1 VTVTI
6 VYPNDQDVC
15 EACGVAWRNHWAL
28 AHLFV
33 NIALNR
39 APFSLTD
46 LARRVLAVD
55 RLFGTWPTLSEVS
68 HASIRNDFS
77 HAAD

>member
-1 VTVTI
+1 MPVTI

-15 EACGVAWRNHWAL
+15 EACGVEWLNHWAL

-33 NIALNR
+33 NIALECD
-39 APFSLTD
+39 PFSLTD
-46 LARRVLAVD
+46 LARRVLALD
-55 RLFGTWPTLSEVS
+55 RLWGAWPTLSEVS
-68 HASIRNDFS
+68 HASIRKELN